1 MIKNMKNNICVLG
14 STGSIGTQT
23 LEVARKFKTKIT
35 ALAANKNISLLE
47 KQIRKFKPYFA
58 AVYNEN
64 FAKKL
69 KENVKD
75 TNTKILCGMDGLC
88 EVSSLQ
94 STEMVITAVSGMI
107 GLKPTLCAINA
118 KKDIALAN
126 KETLVVGG
134 DLVISEAQKNGVN
147 ILPVDSEHGAIFQC
161 LQSCKDKK
169 DLKKLILT
177 ASGGPFFGKT
187 KDELKNVTIK
197 DALNHPNWKMGAKIT
212 IDSATM
218 MNKGLEIIEAMH
230 LFNTPLDKIDV
241 IIHPQSIIH
250 SMIEYIDG
258 SVIAQMGVPSMKTP
272 IAYALTYPRRQ
283 NSDVKPLDFTKYSN
297 LSFYKPDDNTFEAI
311 NICREA
317 AKLGGLATTILNAAN
332 EEAVSLFLNGKI
344 KFLEITELVK
354 KALKNFKNQG
364 NPTLNDIFDTDA
376 KTREFILKQI

>member
-1 MIKNMKNNICVLG
+1 MKNSICVLG

-23 LEVARKFKTKIT
+23 LEVARKLKTKIT

-47 KQIRKFKPYFA
+47 NQIREFKPPFA
-58 AVYNEN
+58 AVYDEN
-64 FAKKL
+64 LAKKL
-69 KENVKD
+69 KENIKD
-75 TNTKILCGMDGLC
+75 TDTKILSGMNGLC
-88 EVSSLQ
+88 EVASLESS
-94 STEMVITAVSGMI
+94 EMVVTAVSGMI
-107 GLKPTLCAINA
+107 GLKPTICAINA

-134 DLVISEAQKNGVN
+134 EFVMQEAKKNGVA
-147 ILPVDSEHGAIFQC
+147 ILPVDSEHSAIFQC

-230 LFNTPLDKIDV
+230 LFDTPLDKIDV
-241 IIHPQSIIH
+241 IIHPQSVVH
-250 SMIEYIDG
+250 SMIEYVDG
-258 SVIAQMGVPSMKTP
+258 CIIAQMGTPSMKAP
-272 IAYALTYPRRQ
+272 IAYALTYPHRQ
-283 NSDVKPLDFTKYSN
+283 NSGIESLDFTKYSN
-297 LSFYKPDDNTFEAI
+297 LSFYKPDDKTFEAI
-311 NICREA
+311 NICRKA
-317 AKLGGLATTILNAAN
+317 ASLGGAATTVLNAAN
-332 EEAVSLFLNGKI
+332 EEAVSLFLNEKI

-354 KALKNFKNQG
+354 KALDNFKNPEIL
-364 NPTLNDIFDTDA
+364 NPEDIPELGK
-376 KTREFILKQI
+376 KTREFISKQV

>member
-1 MIKNMKNNICVLG
+1 MKNSICVLG

-23 LEVARKFKTKIT
+23 LEVARKLKTKIT

-47 KQIRKFKPYFA
+47 NQIREFKPSFV
-58 AVYNEN
+58 AVYDEN
-64 FAKKL
+64 LAKEL

-75 TNTKILCGMDGLC
+75 TSTKILSGMDGLC
-88 EVSSLQ
+88 EVASLESS
-94 STEMVITAVSGMI
+94 EMVVTAVSGMI
-107 GLKPTLCAINA
+107 GLKPTICAINA

-134 DLVISEAQKNGVN
+134 EFVMQEAKKNGVA
-147 ILPVDSEHGAIFQC
+147 ILPVDSEHSAIFQC

-230 LFNTPLDKIDV
+230 LFETPLDKIDV
-241 IIHPQSIIH
+241 VIHPQSVVH
-250 SMIEYIDG
+250 SMIEYVDG
-258 SVIAQMGVPSMKTP
+258 CIIAQMGTPSMKAP
-272 IAYALTYPRRQ
+272 IAYAITYPHRQ
-283 NSDVKPLDFTKYSN
+283 NSGVESLDFTKYSN
-297 LSFYKPDDNTFEAI
+297 LSFYKPDDETFEAI
-311 NICREA
+311 NICRKA
-317 AKLGGLATTILNAAN
+317 ASLGGAATTVLNAAN
-332 EEAVSLFLNGKI
+332 EEAVSLFLNEKI

-354 KALKNFKNQG
+354 KALDNFKNPEIL
-364 NPTLNDIFDTDA
+364 NPEDIPEIGR
-376 KTREFILKQI
+376 KTREFISKQV

>member
-1 MIKNMKNNICVLG
+1 MKNNICVLG

-47 KQIRKFKPYFA
+47 KQIREFKPSFA

-75 TNTKILCGMDGLC
+75 TNTKVLCGMDGLC

-147 ILPVDSEHGAIFQC
+147 ILPVDSEHSAIFQC

-177 ASGGPFFGKT
+177 ASGGIIPTG
-187 KDELKNVTIK
+187 
-197 DALNHPNWKMGAKIT
+197 NWVQK
-212 IDSATM
+212 S
-218 MNKGLEIIEAMH
+218 
-230 LFNTPLDKIDV
+230 P
-241 IIHPQSIIH
+241 
-250 SMIEYIDG
+250 
-258 SVIAQMGVPSMKTP
+258 
-272 IAYALTYPRRQ
+272 
-283 NSDVKPLDFTKYSN
+283 
-297 LSFYKPDDNTFEAI
+297 
-311 NICREA
+311 
-317 AKLGGLATTILNAAN
+317 
-332 EEAVSLFLNGKI
+332 
-344 KFLEITELVK
+344 
-354 KALKNFKNQG
+354 
-364 NPTLNDIFDTDA
+364 
-376 KTREFILKQI
+376 

>member
-47 KQIRKFKPYFA
+47 KQIREFKPSFA

-134 DLVISEAQKNGVN
+134 DLVISEAKKNGVN
-147 ILPVDSEHGAIFQC
+147 ILPVDSEHSAIFQC

-241 IIHPQSIIH
+241 IIHPQSVVH

-364 NPTLNDIFDTDA
+364 NPTLNDILDA
-376 KTREFILKQI
+376 DKKTREFILKQI

>member
-1 MIKNMKNNICVLG
+1 MKNKICVLG

-35 ALAANKNISLLE
+35 ALAANKNITLLE
-47 KQIRKFKPYFA
+47 NQIREFKPFFA
-58 AVYNEN
+58 AVYDEN
-64 FAKKL
+64 LAKKL
-69 KENVKD
+69 KEKVKD
-75 TNTKILCGMDGLC
+75 TNTKILSGIEGLC
-88 EVSSLQ
+88 EVASLS
-94 STEMVITAVSGMI
+94 STEIVVTAVSGMI
-107 GLKPTLCAINA
+107 GLRPTLCAINT

-134 DLVISEAQKNGVN
+134 DLVLNEAKKNGVN
-147 ILPVDSEHGAIFQC
+147 ILPVDSEHSAIFQC

-230 LFNTPLDKIDV
+230 LFDTSLDKIDV
-241 IIHPQSIIH
+241 IVHPQSIIH
-250 SMIEYIDG
+250 SMVEYVDG
-258 SVIAQMGVPSMKTP
+258 CILAQMGIPSMKAP
-272 IAYALTYPRRQ
+272 IAYALTYPHRK
-283 NSDVKPLDFTKYSN
+283 NSGVKPLDFTKYPS
-297 LSFYKPDDNTFEAI
+297 LSFHKPDNETFEAMK
-311 NICREA
+311 ICRKA
-317 AKLGGLATTILNAAN
+317 ASLGGTATTILNAAN
-332 EEAVSLFLNGKI
+332 EEAVNLFLKEKI

-354 KALKNFKNQG
+354 KALESFKINKISS
-364 NPTLNDIFDTDA
+364 LEDILETDK
-376 KTREFILKQI
+376 KTREFISKQI

>member
-1 MIKNMKNNICVLG
+1 MKNNICILG

-47 KQIRKFKPYFA
+47 KQIREFKPSFA
-58 AVYNEN
+58 AVYDESL
-64 FAKKL
+64 AKKL
-69 KENVKD
+69 KENIKD
-75 TNTKILCGMDGLC
+75 TNTKILPGMDGLC
-88 EVSSLQ
+88 EAAALESS
-94 STEMVITAVSGMI
+94 EMVVTAVSGMI
-107 GLKPTLCAINA
+107 GLKPTICAINA

-134 DLVISEAQKNGVN
+134 KFVMQEAKKNGVT
-147 ILPVDSEHGAIFQC
+147 ILPVDSEHSAIFQC

-187 KDELKNVTIK
+187 KNELKNVTTK

-230 LFNTPLDKIDV
+230 LFETPLDKIDV
-241 IIHPQSIIH
+241 IIHPQSVVH
-250 SMIEYIDG
+250 SMIEYVDG
-258 SVIAQMGVPSMKTP
+258 CIIAQMGTPSMKAP
-272 IAYALTYPRRQ
+272 IAYAITYPHRQ
-283 NSDVKPLDFTKYSN
+283 NSGVENLDFTKYSN
-297 LSFYKPDDNTFEAI
+297 LSFYKPDDETFEAI
-311 NICREA
+311 NICRKA
-317 AKLGGLATTILNAAN
+317 ASLGGAATTVLNAAN
-332 EEAVSLFLNGKI
+332 EEAVSLFLNEKI

-354 KALKNFKNQG
+354 KALDNFKNIKI
-364 NPTLNDIFDTDA
+364 LNLEDIPKIGK
-376 KTREFILKQI
+376 KTREFISKQV

>member
-1 MIKNMKNNICVLG
+1 MKNNICVLG

-134 DLVISEAQKNGVN
+134 DLVISEAKKNSVN
-147 ILPVDSEHGAIFQC
+147 ILPVDSEHSAIFQC

-241 IIHPQSIIH
+241 IIHPQSIVH

-364 NPTLNDIFDTDA
+364 NPTLNDILDA
-376 KTREFILKQI
+376 DKKTREFILKQI